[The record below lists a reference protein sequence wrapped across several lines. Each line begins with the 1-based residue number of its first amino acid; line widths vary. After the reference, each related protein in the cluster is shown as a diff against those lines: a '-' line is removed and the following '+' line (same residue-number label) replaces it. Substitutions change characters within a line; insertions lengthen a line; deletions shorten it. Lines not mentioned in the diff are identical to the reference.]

1 MNSHVRR
8 IDEILTSHIW
18 DVRPDGAGT
27 PAVGITEVT
36 ESDHRSGTSTVV
48 VSAAADGYDV
58 IGQEASGVQPRRM
71 LVRGSRCIARA
82 CRTRSADSWCR
93 HGMLGGL
100 GWSVHVC
107 YPLTASRSVFPAL
120 NDGAVAAAM
129 AMLSPVRG
137 FLPRRAGRC
146 LAVNVPKPAM
156 VTGSPRARASPMA
169 VIMAPITRS
178 AADLGKDA
186 CPATSA
192 ASSDRFQA
200 RVVRHLYAVLRRRQ
214 QRRSRSTRSS
224 ASTSAR
230 TCIYGHLAECN
241 ANAPAV
247 SHLEI
252 DDNVS
257 GREHELG
264 QPRHARSVM
273 CALALQT
280 VPREMGSTK
289 KCGVQTRAGR

>member
-1 MNSHVRR
+1 MHCTGVQDAFRGFVVPPWDAWRTRLVRAR
-8 IDEILTSHIW
+8 VLP
-18 DVRPDGAGT
+18 VDGVAKCLSRLERWSRGR
-27 PAVGITEVT
+27 
-36 ESDHRSGTSTVV
+36 SDG
-48 VSAAADGYDV
+48 DV
-58 IGQEASGVQPRRM
+58 I
-71 LVRGSRCIARA
+71 
-82 CRTRSADSWCR
+82 
-93 HGMLGGL
+93 
-100 GWSVHVC
+100 
-107 YPLTASRSVFPAL
+107 
-120 NDGAVAAAM
+120 
-129 AMLSPVRG
+129 SPVRG

-178 AADLGKDA
+178 AADLGKDI

-247 SHLEI
+247 SHLEM

-257 GREHELG
+257 GREHEVG

-273 CALALQT
+273 CALAL
-280 VPREMGSTK
+280 
-289 KCGVQTRAGR
+289 